1 MTEEEK
7 ELKKKEAL
15 RDYNLAKN
23 DLKRRKYKKIK
34 IILIL
39 LGIVLAILIVV
50 RVVFGRLYFSLPYI
64 DYNKSIE
71 YKLFMNG
78 EHKNIA
84 FEDYEDTPIIP
95 GVLYFRRTNRGVW
108 CNMSKYDED
117 LLFVDENIILDFESS
132 ECYTHTDKIRVMCDA
147 TNDKLIKKEVKP
159 KFKSIF
165 IRKNGGKNKV
175 MYDGEYISDIS
186 PYVKEKG
193 YYYIE
198 IWAEYEGVDTKL
210 VLFPRRKESIE

>member
-71 YKLFMNG
+71 YKFFMNG

-95 GVLYFRRTNRGVW
+95 GVLYFRRTNLGVW
-108 CNMSKYDED
+108 WNMSKYDED

-198 IWAEYEGVDTKL
+198 IWAEYECVDTKL